1 MAEKVGPRFFGKG
14 NLIRWAAI
22 EEDNLSEKSQK
33 KINPWIEDLR
43 REKDPLF
50 LPRVTDDGTQETIW
64 YGMARGARTFRQLQE
79 ELIAFVGPTYS
90 DFHGQPTHLDP
101 DCGVESVLSEVFGN
115 RVIRLRTKG
124 VDHAIT
130 VRTKLELRR
139 ELEAQRPTQST
150 LIPRPTGRILSDF
163 NEAIRL
169 RDSGLADSHISELR
183 SLGRLKAADLLFL
196 DVLAREVD
204 QDWETILGYPELMDL
219 EHPRRVRK
227 AIIEAV
233 YRTQLLEFKE
243 SDQPKEVI
251 THFRESVWPQYRA
264 IYSSR
269 EGIRGEGEAVD
280 TGFMLK
286 ALTMDPPRLALRDTI
301 LNEVAPDAEHRS
313 WLERL
318 AGEFCDQDTTVVVD
332 ADPIQAGWDAY
343 QLGDLDSAWNLVA
356 NAVDGHKRIVLMI
369 NCAQDS
375 QSLQWAEEALR
386 AVDRAPRDT
395 QDTILEKAHFVRIVD
410 GLRSL
415 ESPSDPEPDSDRTV
429 PGDWLAW
436 ARGLASDSGWTEA
449 VSIAEKG
456 VTEWSLAEIAADHE
470 KANELAELL
479 DIGYSKHPDTLQRCL
494 PHLLTAINALE
505 TVPENLRPIVNSL
518 VYLVVTNNRP
528 GSAYF
533 RTLYDILEI
542 ELGLGM
548 SSEDYRSRMNQDV
561 TTCIEDNSSPSNL
574 DDILDL
580 IDLLIWSPCRDESA
594 RLTVFAMV
602 MDLAQRSIQR
612 VDTGQLHLLRDYSRE
627 LDVELSIPLTERL
640 EEMANATVSVEQD
653 PFGGL
658 RGRSVALYSLQ
669 ESVLQ
674 RVSRTLAAEGIE
686 TVQTFSDHGG
696 TPALKKAAQTKDIF
710 VIATRAAKHAATGF
724 IEMHRPESKKALTR
738 YPKGKGSA
746 SMLRE
751 LSNIP
756 QH

>member
-1 MAEKVGPRFFGKG
+1 LAERVGPRFFGEG

-22 EEDNLSEKSQK
+22 EAGNLPESNQRS
-33 KINPWIEDLR
+33 IAPWIEDLK

-50 LPRVTDDGTQETIW
+50 LPRVTDDGTKETIW
-64 YGMARGARTFRQLQE
+64 YGMAQGARTFRQLQE

-101 DCGVESVLSEVFGN
+101 DCGVELVLSEVFGN
-115 RVIRLRTKG
+115 RVIRLRTRG
-124 VDHAIT
+124 IDHAKT
-130 VRTKLELRR
+130 VRIKLELRR
-139 ELEAQRPTQST
+139 KLEAQRPTQST

-169 RDSGLADSHISELR
+169 RDSGLADSHISELK

-204 QDWETILGYPELMDL
+204 QDWETILGNQELMEL

-233 YRTQLLEFKE
+233 HQTQLLEFKE
-243 SDQPKEVI
+243 SDHPKEAL
-251 THFRESVWPQYRA
+251 THFRDSVWPQYRA

-286 ALTMDPPRLALRDTI
+286 ALTKDPPNLILRDTI
-301 LNEVAPDAEHRS
+301 LNEVGSDAEHRS
-313 WLERL
+313 WLETL
-318 AGEFCDQDTTVVVD
+318 AGEFSDQDTTVVAD
-332 ADPIQAGWDAY
+332 ADPIQDGWDAY
-343 QLGDLDSAWNLVA
+343 RLGDLDSAWNHIA
-356 NAVDGHKRIVLMI
+356 DTVDGQGRIALMI

-375 QSLQWAEEALR
+375 QSLQWAKQALQ
-386 AVDRAPRDT
+386 AIDQAPRKT
-395 QDTILEKAHFVRIVD
+395 QDTILEKPHFVRIVD
-410 GLRSL
+410 ELRNL
-415 ESPSDPEPDSDRTV
+415 QSPSDPEADSV
-429 PGDWLAW
+429 PSDWLDW
-436 ARGLASDSGWTEA
+436 ARGLASDSDWPEA

-456 VTEWSLAEIAADHE
+456 VAEWSLEEIASDHE

-494 PHLLTAINALE
+494 THLLTAITVLE
-505 TVPENLRPIVNSL
+505 TVPENLRPIMNFL
-518 VYLVVTNNRP
+518 VLLVVTDDRP

-533 RTLYDILEI
+533 RTLTDVLEI

-594 RLTVFAMV
+594 RLTVFTMA

-612 VDTGQLHLLRDYSRE
+612 VDTGQLHLLRDYSQE
-627 LDVELSIPLTERL
+627 LGVELSIPLTERL
-640 EEMANATVSVEQD
+640 EEIENATVSEEQD

-674 RVSRTLAAEGIE
+674 RVSRTLAAAGIE
-686 TVQTFSDHGG
+686 TVQTFSEHGG

-724 IEMHRPESKKALTR
+724 IEMHRPESEKALTL